1 MPVKCGRLPGG
12 VSYPRPLTPA
22 RGARTMIRISDEVKQ
37 ALEDGRP
44 VVALESTLLSHG
56 LPQPR
61 NLEVGRA
68 LEAEV
73 RAGGAIPAT
82 VAVLDGTAAVGLT
95 PEEMER
101 IATAPDV
108 LKLSTR
114 DLPVA
119 MARGS
124 DGATT
129 VAATMWLARRAGVEV
144 FATGGIGGVHRGDP
158 RDVSADLTELG
169 RTPLV
174 VVCAGAKAILD
185 LPATREALETAGVLV
200 VGWGTDELP
209 AFYSR
214 ESALGVDVRV
224 DRAEEVAALWEA
236 HRSIGAPGALLLCVP
251 PPAESAIPAT
261 AVEREIENAIR
272 GAAAAGVRG
281 KEITPF
287 LLREVARLTGGRTL
301 EANVALLR
309 NNVAVGALVAAALLA
324 R

>member
-1 MPVKCGRLPGG
+1 
-12 VSYPRPLTPA
+12 
-22 RGARTMIRISDEVKQ
+22 MIRISDEVKQ
-37 ALEDGRP
+37 AVEAGRP
-44 VVALESTLLSHG
+44 VVALESTLLAHG
-56 LPQPR
+56 LPRPR

-73 RAGGAIPAT
+73 RAGGAVPAT
-82 VAVLDGTAAVGLT
+82 VAVLDGTPAVGLSA
-95 PEEMER
+95 EEMER
-101 IATAPDV
+101 IATRPGV

-119 MARGS
+119 VAQAR

-144 FATGGIGGVHRGDP
+144 FATGGIGGVHRGED

-185 LPATREALETAGVLV
+185 LAATREALETAGVLV

-214 ESALGVDVRV
+214 ESGLGVDVRV
-224 DRAEEVAALWEA
+224 EGAEEVAALWDA
-236 HRSIGAPGALLLCVP
+236 HRSIGAPGAILLCVP
-251 PPAESAIPAT
+251 PPPGSALPAAE
-261 AVEREIENAIR
+261 VEREIQSALR
-272 GAAAAGVRG
+272 GATAAGVRG

-287 LLREVARLTGGRTL
+287 LLSEVARLTGGRSL
-301 EANVALLR
+301 EANAALVR
-309 NNVAVGALVAAALLA
+309 NNAAVAARVASALA
-324 R
+324 DR